1 MPCFLLLL
9 VCIES
14 VRHTYNTVRE
24 CYPTTTITITT
35 PYHSLSGFLLLLCP
49 ILSCLLSCLLSCSY
63 LPVSYPVSMV
73 QLSDQDPL
81 PSYIHTLSTVLRLSP
96 PSLSFPSSIF
106 FFLFSFF
113 SLSFCLHLIPSFVPA
128 SHIHTYIR
136 TSIHPSIHHLA
147 YIYSIAPSPSTVF
160 CFVYVE
166 CLFLLVFLF
175 IAPLRAFDDLPRLT
189 IPPSPRL
196 AYTYG
201 FLFLLPHD
209 LLRDP

>member
-49 ILSCLLSCLLSCSY
+49 ILSCLLSCSY

-106 FFLFSFF
+106 FFFFLFSLSLFVCTSSLRSF
-113 SLSFCLHLIPSFVPA
+113 PPHTYIHTYVHPSIHPSTISHTYTPSPPRPPPSFASFTWNASSYLSFCL
-128 SHIHTYIR
+128 
-136 TSIHPSIHHLA
+136 
-147 YIYSIAPSPSTVF
+147 
-160 CFVYVE
+160 
-166 CLFLLVFLF
+166 
-175 IAPLRAFDDLPRLT
+175 
-189 IPPSPRL
+189 
-196 AYTYG
+196 
-201 FLFLLPHD
+201 
-209 LLRDP
+209 